1 MISYNELTERNWG
14 VITKEQQ
21 EILKNSKVCIPGM
34 GGLGGVIFEILV
46 RTGIGSFSI
55 VDNDKIE
62 PTNANRHIF
71 AFNNTMGEYKVDV
84 AERFAKN
91 INSEVKINK
100 YVKVDEDNVGEIL
113 SDCKVIALSIDKIF
127 PCIII
132 DRKAK
137 ELGIPIV
144 EGWALPYMNVRV
156 LKDLTIEKAYGIEM
170 KNKLAEISKEEMAN
184 AQLKIF
190 SFLSNLGGGKVK
202 DYYLPE
208 AIKMLMETGRVP
220 SFGPLVWLT
229 ATIMSLETIRVLLN
243 WGEVATDCDF
253 KLYNPF
259 EYKTIWNW

>member
-14 VITKEQQ
+14 ILTKEQQ
-21 EILKNSKVCIPGM
+21 EILKNSKVCIPGI

-46 RTGIGSFSI
+46 RTGVGSFSI

-91 INSEVKINK
+91 INSEVKIDKFIFLDK
-100 YVKVDEDNVGEIL
+100 YTAEYIL
-113 SDCKVIALSIDKIF
+113 KDCNVIALCIDNIL
-127 PCIII
+127 PCVMI

-137 ELGIPIV
+137 ELNIPIV
-144 EGWALPYMNVRV
+144 EGWALPFMNVRV
-156 LKDLTIEKAYGIEM
+156 LEKLTIEKAYDIEM
-170 KNKLAEISKEEMAN
+170 KNKLAEISKEEMAKD
-184 AQLKIF
+184 QLKIF

-220 SFGPLVWLT
+220 SFAPLVWAT
-229 ATIMSLETIRVLLN
+229 ASIMSLETIKVLLR
-243 WGEVATDCDF
+243 WEQVAVDCDF
-253 KLYNPF
+253 RLYDPF
-259 EYKTIWNW
+259 DYKTIWNW